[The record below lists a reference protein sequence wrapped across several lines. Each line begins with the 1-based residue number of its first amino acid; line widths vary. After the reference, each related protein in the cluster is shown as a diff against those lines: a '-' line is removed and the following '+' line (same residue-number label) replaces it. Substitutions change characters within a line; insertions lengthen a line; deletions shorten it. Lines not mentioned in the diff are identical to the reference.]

1 MGNTLADKIL
11 LLTGGGGGIG
21 RAIAL
26 RMAREGMKIILL
38 GGSDLKKLED
48 TKALVE
54 EFSPCTALPGDLTD
68 LTFLEKA
75 AVQAAEVFGGIDV
88 LINNAGAAANH
99 AFENVTAAEF
109 DKIMAINVKVP
120 FFLTQS
126 ALPFL
131 KKSGIPTVINI
142 ASVTGHDGYPQQSVY
157 SASKHALL
165 GMTKSIASE
174 YYREN
179 IRVHAISPGGVY
191 TDMVKV
197 TRPDLKSDGMIM
209 PEDIAEIA
217 YFFLAHRGNAVV
229 DEILVHRVGK
239 EPFQV

>member
-1 MGNTLADKIL
+1 MENTLADKIL

-68 LTFLEKA
+68 LSFLEKA
-75 AVQAAEVFGGIDV
+75 AVQAAEVYGGIDV

-120 FFLTQS
+120 FFLTQF

-131 KKSGIPTVINI
+131 KNGHQYRFSSRPCRISAAKCLHCFQACPARYDKKYRAGAVQRKYPRPRHFSRRSLYRYGENIPTGSFSGRN
-142 ASVTGHDGYPQQSVY
+142 D
-157 SASKHALL
+157 HA
-165 GMTKSIASE
+165 GR
-174 YYREN
+174 YC
-179 IRVHAISPGGVY
+179 
-191 TDMVKV
+191 
-197 TRPDLKSDGMIM
+197 
-209 PEDIAEIA
+209 
-217 YFFLAHRGNAVV
+217 
-229 DEILVHRVGK
+229 
-239 EPFQV
+239 